1 MKNKGAYIYNLYFDI
16 FILYPSSTID
26 DQQSILH
33 LTKNIQQNK
42 WNICTMDR
50 GHYITYPNN
59 ALLLGKPLNLP

>member
-33 LTKNIQQNK
+33 LTKNIQQKNGIFAQ
-42 WNICTMDR
+42 WTGVIILHTQTM
-50 GHYITYPNN
+50 HYC
-59 ALLLGKPLNLP
+59 